1 MQIKTDKQIKQSISI
16 ASIYK
21 IENLGRNI
29 VYGNNEKEK
38 VNNSLINIVNLTRA
52 KILAIMK

>member
-1 MQIKTDKQIKQSISI
+1 MDKQIKQSIKI
-16 ASIYK
+16 TSIYK

-29 VYGNNEKEK
+29 VYADNKEKK
-38 VNNSLINIVNLTRA
+38 VNNSLTNIVNLTRA